1 MNQAGAN
8 PENPQ
13 RSAAAPIFIGGMPR
27 SGTTLLRVILD
38 SHPNIAC
45 GPELRAIPALAALSR
60 DTRKLMGET
69 LEQHYALAPR
79 DLDRI
84 YAELVL
90 SFLEPLHR
98 ATGKKRIA
106 EKTPANALHFAE
118 LGRLFPE
125 SPLIQVIRD
134 GRDAV
139 ASVMKMDWKDDKTG
153 AALAITR
160 DPAIAA
166 AAWVEHIARGREAR
180 DAGARYFEIRYEDI
194 VRAPKAALTPLF
206 EFLGEP
212 WSDEVLA
219 YHENGQ
225 IDPGLHEASAEQVS
239 SALYAKSVGRWREA
253 LSPPHKSAIKAAAG
267 DLLIE
272 LGYARD
278 FMW

>member
-1 MNQAGAN
+1 MNQAGAK
-8 PENPQ
+8 PEKS
-13 RSAAAPIFIGGMPR
+13 RRGAAAPIFIGGMPR

-84 YAELVL
+84 YADLVL
-90 SFLEPLHR
+90 SFLEPLHQ
-98 ATGKKRIA
+98 ASGKKRIA

-118 LGRLFPE
+118 LARLFPK

-139 ASVMKMDWKDDKTG
+139 ASVLKMDWKDDKTG
-153 AALAITR
+153 APLPITK
-160 DPAIAA
+160 DAGFAGTV
-166 AAWVEHIARGREAR
+166 WTEHIARGREAR

-194 VRAPKAALTPLF
+194 IRDPKAALAPLF

-219 YHENGQ
+219 YHKNEK
-225 IDPGLHEASAEQVS
+225 IDLGLHEASAEQVS
-239 SALYAKSVGRWREA
+239 TALYAKSVGRWRES
-253 LSPPHKSAIKAAAG
+253 LTPPQKSAIKAAAG